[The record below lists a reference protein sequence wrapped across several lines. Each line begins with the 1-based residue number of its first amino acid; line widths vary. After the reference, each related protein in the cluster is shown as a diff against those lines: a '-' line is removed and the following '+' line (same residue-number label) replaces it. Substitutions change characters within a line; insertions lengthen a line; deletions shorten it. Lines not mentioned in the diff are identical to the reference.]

1 MANCPECG
9 VTINSDHE
17 FCLNCGAELPGAS
30 TSGTTDAAP
39 PSEAPTWLEPQVA
52 TQKPVATEPAR
63 RAKPRRTRKSASDT
77 TLPPLVA
84 LVLSLALQQ
93 VINSVVPPEAY
104 LHRLFRPQGGW
115 IMSIVPALIAFVFI
129 WTIVDLLL
137 KYRVARVNEADLAR
151 SDVNQVPNLVRQESA
166 GAVQQRLR
174 TWEISLLA
182 RPVGRRVHWLLQHLG
197 TVDAQRAHELARHQA
212 DLESDTAASGY
223 RAVRLFIWAMPILG
237 FIGTVLGISLAV
249 GGFSDFLTTNVSID
263 EIDRVTAELGNV
275 ASGLSFAFDT
285 TLLGLLAGL
294 VASVAS
300 SAVQSKEERF
310 LTGLEELGLRIMES
324 AQPAEASTR
333 HDTGAVPGAE
343 FDEMMRSRL
352 QELSLQMKR
361 FTQAVRSGLDG
372 FLEEWGELPPE
383 VARVTADLAEL
394 REHLGAAA
402 KGADAMLVETSVL
415 LRGLKEASTSVGTQL
430 QASIGS
436 ISETVDGLGASL
448 GGVSDTLEASLSG
461 FGASLGS
468 VSGTLEASLAGLSE
482 RVQDSQGHLTAG
494 LASLSAGLTRLK
506 ETVEES
512 RRDDQAMGEALER
525 LSGTITALSGT
536 LGTFHEAQ
544 AAMMPLLSKLSG
556 PLELRLAPSPLAVP
570 KQR

>member
-1 MANCPECG
+1 
-9 VTINSDHE
+9 
-17 FCLNCGAELPGAS
+17 
-30 TSGTTDAAP
+30 
-39 PSEAPTWLEPQVA
+39 
-52 TQKPVATEPAR
+52 
-63 RAKPRRTRKSASDT
+63 
-77 TLPPLVA
+77 VA
-84 LVLSLALQQ
+84 LVLSLVLQQ

-115 IMSIVPALIAFVFI
+115 IMGIVPALIAFVFI

-151 SDVNQVPNLVRQESA
+151 GDVNQVANFVRQEPT
-166 GAVQQRLR
+166 AVVLQRLR

-182 RPVGRRVHWLLQHLG
+182 RPVGRRVHWLVQHLG

-310 LTGLEELGLRIMES
+310 LTGLEELGLRIMEN
-324 AQPAEASTR
+324 AQPAEASTQS
-333 HDTGAVPGAE
+333 DAGAMASAE

-372 FLEEWGELPPE
+372 FLEEWGKLPPE
-383 VARVTADLAEL
+383 VARVTTDLTEL

-402 KGADAMLVETSVL
+402 KSADAMLVETRVL
-415 LRGLKEASTSVGTQL
+415 LKGLNEASTSVGTQL

-436 ISETVDGLGASL
+436 VSETVNGLGASL
-448 GGVSDTLEASLSG
+448 KGVSGTLEASLVG
-461 FGASLGS
+461 LGASLGS

-482 RVQDSQGHLTAG
+482 RVEDSQRHLR
-494 LASLSAGLTRLK
+494 AGLTSLGDGLTSLK
-506 ETVEES
+506 QAMEEG
-512 RRDDQAMGEALER
+512 RRDDQARAEALER
-525 LSGTITALSGT
+525 LSGTITELART
-536 LGTFHEAQ
+536 LGSFHEAQ
-544 AAMMPLLSKLSG
+544 AAMMPLLRQLSG
-556 PLELRLAPSPLAVP
+556 PLELRLAPGPFATP